1 MKIAYII
8 GLWGKYYGHYLFE
21 RLIGNYHDIDLDI
34 YYCLYLESNCYY
46 KINLY
51 KFVFK

>member
-8 GLWGKYYGHYLFE
+8 SLWSKYYGHYLFE
-21 RLIGNYHDIDLDI
+21 RLINNYLNVDLDI
-34 YYCLYLESNCYY
+34 YYCLVDWHY